1 MHKNRLINKEQK
13 NKIKDNKKNYK
24 VEVKIKENLQKLKL
38 HINKIIKRIYKKV
51 VNNNNNNNK

>member
-24 VEVKIKENLQKLKL
+24 VEVKIKENL
-38 HINKIIKRIYKKV
+38 
-51 VNNNNNNNK
+51 